1 MISVTGVTS
10 LGRVQGL
17 NGHPVTKW
25 PYKPIMTHCFNN
37 NITCA
42 YLKGNI
48 LAKSQQMLQL
58 FPHSREIQSRVSV
71 SVFCESIFKEQKK
84 KAEKE
89 GEALIKS
96 GRQTARGTPRVF
108 AQLALMDKSITQSFH
123 ATSYYPHV
131 RCLEKNLLSQVQE
144 MKVFIK
150 KKIEIA

>member
-1 MISVTGVTS
+1 M
-10 LGRVQGL
+10 
-17 NGHPVTKW
+17 
-25 PYKPIMTHCFNN
+25 C
-37 NITCA
+37 
-42 YLKGNI
+42 
-48 LAKSQQMLQL
+48 
-58 FPHSREIQSRVSV
+58 V
-71 SVFCESIFKEQKK
+71 SVFCECIFKEQKK

-96 GRQTARGTPRVF
+96 GRQTARGTPWVF

-150 KKIEIA
+150 KKKEIPRALWQCETYRRNEDKKTNRQ